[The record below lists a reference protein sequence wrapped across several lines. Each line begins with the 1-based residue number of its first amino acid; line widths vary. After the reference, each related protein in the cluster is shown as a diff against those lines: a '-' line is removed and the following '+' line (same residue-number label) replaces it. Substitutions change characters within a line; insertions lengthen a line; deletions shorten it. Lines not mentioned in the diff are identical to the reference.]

1 MTDHLNSE
9 KRSWNMS
16 RIKSKDTSPEL
27 KVRKYLYSKG
37 IRYRLHRKDLPGKP
51 DIAINRIKTAIFIH
65 GCFWHR
71 HESCKKANIPKTRT
85 KYWLSKLNNNKE
97 RDIINSKS
105 LLIQNWNSLTI
116 WECEISK
123 IDQNKQIESLII
135 AYRKK
140 T

>member
-97 RDIINSKS
+97 RDIINLK
-105 LLIQNWNSLTI
+105 LLTEKNWNPIII
-116 WECEISK
+116 WECQT
-123 IDQNKQIESLII
+123 DQLNTLNSIGRIIEE
-135 AYRKK
+135 YEK
-140 T
+140 

>member
-71 HESCKKANIPKTRT
+71 HESLK
-85 KYWLSKLNNNKE
+85 
-97 RDIINSKS
+97 
-105 LLIQNWNSLTI
+105 
-116 WECEISK
+116 
-123 IDQNKQIESLII
+123 KQIFLKQELNIG
-135 AYRKK
+135 YQN
-140 T
+140 

>member
-97 RDIINSKS
+97 RDIINLKS
-105 LLIQNWNSLTI
+105 LSEIHWNPVII
-116 WECEISK
+116 WECRINQLDKLAS
-123 IDQNKQIESLII
+123 IHQII
-135 AYRKK
+135 AAYGK
-140 T
+140 